1 MTIAGHTWYLG
12 RCMCGRMR
20 SDLYSE
26 VRYAMA
32 AGKTLAQED
41 GIAHVGKC
49 TAKEW
54 TELYEAV
61 LAEDIALQR
70 SMASV

>member
-12 RCMCGRMR
+12 RCACGRIR
-20 SDLYSE
+20 SDLYSL
-26 VRYAMA
+26 VRDTMRQ
-32 AGKTLAQED
+32 GKTLKDEEHV
-41 GIAHVGKC
+41 AHVGRC
-49 TAKEW
+49 TTKEW
-54 TELYEAV
+54 EELYEAV